1 MRCLSLCHTVVP
13 TVKAGEIRYEAE
25 SPDEGALV
33 NAARRYGYELVAR
46 SNDSISITVDG
57 GQAERWTIMAKNEF
71 SSKRKCMSMLLKS
84 PDGRNVLWCKGADS
98 VMCVRF
104 CRRSALASAASAHT
118 LMCCLSFCL
127 SVFLSFSLSLSLS
140 LCPAPFFSSAHPLSL
155 RRSSSSS
162 SFARSLDRSIAPSLS
177 SPTVLS
183 PTAPQVRERVGGAGQ
198 PHKNFPRRGG
208 GCDVKTRTPNS
219 HSREER
225 AQRRGSRIVA
235 RDPPRGIDFG
245 RPQSEVGASGKSHRT
260 RPRVHRRDWVSVFD
274 VPFHFMPNPA
284 DNLT

>member
-118 LMCCLSFCL
+118 LMCCLSFFLSVCL
-127 SVFLSFSLSLSLS
+127 SFFLSLALSFALPCTLLFVRSPSLPSSLFFFIFFRSL
-140 LCPAPFFSSAHPLSL
+140 
-155 RRSSSSS
+155 
-162 SFARSLDRSIAPSLS
+162 ARSLDRSLALFSDCSFPHRS
-177 SPTVLS
+177 TGTRKGWGGRT
-183 PTAPQVRERVGGAGQ
+183 TA
-198 PHKNFPRRGG
+198 
-208 GCDVKTRTPNS
+208 
-219 HSREER
+219 
-225 AQRRGSRIVA
+225 
-235 RDPPRGIDFG
+235 
-245 RPQSEVGASGKSHRT
+245 
-260 RPRVHRRDWVSVFD
+260 
-274 VPFHFMPNPA
+274 
-284 DNLT
+284 